1 MIKGDNMEDKKDIIE
16 FEDLFKEEIKER
28 NKPPRPEERYN
39 YIKGIFTYI
48 IVMFFLAGLVMV
60 WLKKFPGTQ
69 KIYQKDEMVLEY
81 LIEDLSGLALMD
93 TATFEQYEEAYLG
106 YVKSIG
112 TYGTFSIVYH
122 TSNPYI
128 EEVLLIKDANDEMVF
143 NPNTLETILSDGE
156 DRIAYWDAEKT
167 IAITLYQH
175 DEQVLPPT
183 YLVTPDFMI
192 EDQGVGLTYFWSA
205 FAQFILMGVALVFLF
220 LFLKNDIIY
229 DFKEIKLVRNQ
240 WFMMIATGYLYI
252 ILGNIGSN
260 LISMLLS
267 SVLNFPPSE
276 SVNQLAIIRALNSN
290 GVIFMILAAVIIGPI
305 VEELVFRKS
314 IFGLIKNDTVA
325 VIVSALL
332 FGAIHLTQES
342 SVVEA
347 LVNGISYFVM
357 GAIFGYIYVKNKRN
371 IYAPIAVH
379 MVVNLISVIAIF
391 FM

>member
-1 MIKGDNMEDKKDIIE
+1 MEDKKDIIE

-60 WLKKFPGTQ
+60 WLRKIPGTQ

-81 LIEDLSGLALMD
+81 LIEDLSGLTLMD
-93 TATFEQYEEAYLG
+93 TATFEQYEDDYLG

-112 TYGTFSIVYH
+112 TYGTLSVVYH

-128 EEVLLIKDANDEMVF
+128 EDILLIKDANDELVF
-143 NPNTLETILSDGE
+143 NPVNLEAILSDGE
-156 DRIAYWDAEKT
+156 DRLAYWDAEKT

-183 YLVTPDFMI
+183 YLVSPDYMI

-205 FAQFILMGVALVFLF
+205 FAQFILMGVALAFLF
-220 LFLKNDIIY
+220 LFLKNDIVY
-229 DFKEIKLVRNQ
+229 DFKEIKLIRNQ
-240 WFMMIATGYLYI
+240 WFMIIATGYLYI
-252 ILGNIGSN
+252 ILGNIASN

-267 SVLNFPPSE
+267 SALNFPPSE
-276 SVNQLAIIRALNSN
+276 AANQLAIIRALNSN